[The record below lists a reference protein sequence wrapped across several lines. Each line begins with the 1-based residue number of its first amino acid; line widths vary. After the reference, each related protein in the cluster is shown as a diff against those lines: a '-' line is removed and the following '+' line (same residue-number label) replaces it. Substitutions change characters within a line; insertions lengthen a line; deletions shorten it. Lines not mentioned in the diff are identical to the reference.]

1 VINLWN
7 FFCCCDQKA
16 RAASAR
22 SFTLSQQATIKI
34 TTRSLYCCLFAPR
47 ICRWC
52 SSRTFRSWWTAHSP
66 QRQRSGRNIVNA
78 KLYTIN
84 IRILSRMS
92 GNRFECFA
100 LTVTLETH
108 WYKIM
113 WWTFNSFP
121 RCTMGSTCRLKKVQ
135 SHALTKLKQTKSKLL
150 TECNVFSFSIAYFSE
165 AWPSIWIQLNSIH
178 GRTF

>member
-1 VINLWN
+1 MKNSWLTCET
-7 FFCCCDQKA
+7 FCCCCSQKP
-16 RAASAR
+16 RPASAR

-34 TTRSLYCCLFAPR
+34 TTRSLYYCLFTPH

-52 SSRTFRSWWTAHSP
+52 SSRTFRSWWTVDSP
-66 QRQRSGRNIVNA
+66 QHQRSGWNIVDA
-78 KLYTIN
+78 KSYTVN

-108 WYKIM
+108 WYKRM

-121 RCTMGSTCRLKKVQ
+121 RCTTGSTCRLKNVR
-135 SHALTKLKQTKSKLL
+135 SHAQTKLKQTKSKLL
-150 TECNVFSFSIAYFSE
+150 TECNVFSFSIA
-165 AWPSIWIQLNSIH
+165 
-178 GRTF
+178 